1 MRHTGG
7 IFKSYSPE
15 AEYVEK
21 IQETHR
27 RNVQKLARKQKMLK
41 RIMRHTGG
49 IFKSYSPEA
58 EYVEKIQEDTLA
70 ESSQAGPEAANVEK
84 TQEDTILKTWWRHTS
99 SWERNSA
106 ASLQRSVIWNLST

>member
-84 TQEDTILKTWWRHTS
+84 TQEDTILKT
-99 SWERNSA
+99 
-106 ASLQRSVIWNLST
+106 

>member
-1 MRHTGG
+1 LPQEGTLPET
-7 IFKSYSPE
+7 SEASPE
-15 AEYVEK
+15 AGNVEK
-21 IQETHR
+21 TQHSLKTHR
-27 RNVQKLARKQKMLK
+27 RNLQQLARKQKMLK

-84 TQEDTILKTWWRHTS
+84 TQEDTILKT
-99 SWERNSA
+99 
-106 ASLQRSVIWNLST
+106 